1 MAVCSA
7 TKRDGS
13 PCTLPASGPGGTC
26 WAHKSPEHAE
36 KRRGMASRAAKSKRG
51 RGAGELAE
59 LKAALEGLAADVR
72 QGTVEPKVASVLN
85 QIRNTQ
91 LRAIELARRI
101 HEQEEIEERIARLE
115 EPRVEAAWRA

>member
-1 MAVCSA
+1 
-7 TKRDGS
+7 
-13 PCTLPASGPGGTC
+13 
-26 WAHKSPEHAE
+26 
-36 KRRGMASRAAKSKRG
+36 MASRAAKSKRG
-51 RGAGELAE
+51 RSAGELAE

-115 EPRVEAAWRA
+115 ELRGEATWRA